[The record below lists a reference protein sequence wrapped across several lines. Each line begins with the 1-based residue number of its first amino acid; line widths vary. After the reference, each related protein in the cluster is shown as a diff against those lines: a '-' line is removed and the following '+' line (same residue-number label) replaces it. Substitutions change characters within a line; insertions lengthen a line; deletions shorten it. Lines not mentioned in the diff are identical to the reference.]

1 MCKFVTILMLIVLSA
16 TGSPSQTIDGEPIK
30 NVLPK
35 DAIPAIMEPEYV
47 TGEAADSIMHPE
59 EQVLGIVGPKGTA
72 VAYSTWHL
80 DSHEIVNDRIDG
92 TALAVTW

>member
-1 MCKFVTILMLIVLSA
+1 MILLFA
-16 TGSPSQTIDGEPIK
+16 TGGIAQTVDDEPIK

-47 TGEAADSIMHPE
+47 SGSAADSIMDPE
-59 EQVLGIVGPKGTA
+59 EQVLGIIGPQGTA

-80 DSHEIVNDRIDG
+80 DSHEIVNDRVDG
-92 TALAVTW
+92 VALAVTW